1 MDVFNEQHDSSIDP
15 CQPKL
20 PLPLPFFT
28 MKIPTLIWCLVT
40 PVTLNLNA
48 AEQPKLVTKSTVIDW
63 TNLAVKPT
71 KTGERRE
78 LFDAPTLTLNNFEG
92 HVTTIRPGEVPHPPH
107 RHPDEE
113 MILIKEGTLE
123 VSINGETKR
132 ASAGSIFF
140 YASNDLHG
148 MRNVGTTLATYY
160 VFRFVTAKTPAPAPR
175 P

>member
-1 MDVFNEQHDSSIDP
+1 
-15 CQPKL
+15 
-20 PLPLPFFT
+20 
-28 MKIPTLIWCLVT
+28 
-40 PVTLNLNA
+40 
-48 AEQPKLVTKSTVIDW
+48 VTKSAVIDW
-63 TNLAVKPT
+63 AKLAVKPT

-92 HVTTIRPGEVPHPPH
+92 HVTTIRPGEMPHPPH

-123 VSINGETKR
+123 VTINGETQR
-132 ASAGSIFF
+132 AGAGSIFF

-148 MRNVGTTLATYY
+148 MRNVGSTPATYY
-160 VFRFVTAKTPAPAPR
+160 VFRFVTAKTPSLAAR

>member
-1 MDVFNEQHDSSIDP
+1 M
-15 CQPKL
+15 
-20 PLPLPFFT
+20 
-28 MKIPTLIWCLVT
+28 LVT
-40 PVTLNLNA
+40 WSLKA
-48 AEQPKLVTKSTVIDW
+48 AEAPKSVTKSTVIDW
-63 TNLAVKPT
+63 AKLAVKPT

-123 VSINGETKR
+123 VTINGETQR

-140 YASNDLHG
+140 LRLQRSSRHAQRRLNTGHLLRVSFCDREDSSRRSSALRGCGN
-148 MRNVGTTLATYY
+148 RV
-160 VFRFVTAKTPAPAPR
+160 RE
-175 P
+175 

>member
-1 MDVFNEQHDSSIDP
+1 
-15 CQPKL
+15 
-20 PLPLPFFT
+20 
-28 MKIPTLIWCLVT
+28 MKILPIICLAVM
-40 PVTLNLNA
+40 PVAWSVNA
-48 AEQPKLVTKSTVIDW
+48 ADTPKSVTRSLVIDW
-63 TNLAVKPT
+63 DKLAVKPT

-78 LFDAPTLTLNNFEG
+78 LFDAPTITLNNFEG

-123 VSINGETKR
+123 VTINGEMQR

-148 MRNVGTTLATYY
+148 MRNVGSTPATYY
-160 VFRFVTAKTPAPAPR
+160 VFRFITTKTPATNAKP
-175 P
+175 

>member
-1 MDVFNEQHDSSIDP
+1 
-15 CQPKL
+15 
-20 PLPLPFFT
+20 
-28 MKIPTLIWCLVT
+28 MKNLRLIGCFGMCLFAG
-40 PVTLNLNA
+40 LNA
-48 AEQPKLVTKSTVIDW
+48 AETPKPAMKSTVLDW
-63 TNLAVKPT
+63 AKLAVKPT

-78 LFDAPTLTLNNFEG
+78 LFDAPTLTLNNLEG

-113 MILIKEGTLE
+113 MIIIKEGTLE
-123 VSINGETKR
+123 VTINDETQR

-148 MRNVGTTLATYY
+148 MRNVGPTSATYY
-160 VFRFVTAKTPAPAPR
+160 VLRFVTAKTPAAAAR

>member
-1 MDVFNEQHDSSIDP
+1 MDIFKDQHDSSPDP
-15 CQPKL
+15 CQLKFPR
-20 PLPLPFFT
+20 PTPFA
-28 MKIPTLIWCLVT
+28 MKILTLICCLVI
-40 PVTLNLNA
+40 PVAWNLNA
-48 AEQPKLVTKSTVIDW
+48 AEAPKSVTNSTVIDW
-63 TNLAVKPT
+63 AKLAVKPT

-123 VSINGETKR
+123 VTINGETQR
-132 ASAGSIFF
+132 ASTGSVFF

-148 MRNVGTTLATYY
+148 MRNVGSTPATYY
-160 VFRFVTAKTPAPAPR
+160 VFRFVTAKTPPPAAR

>member
-1 MDVFNEQHDSSIDP
+1 
-15 CQPKL
+15 
-20 PLPLPFFT
+20 
-28 MKIPTLIWCLVT
+28 MKNLRLIGCFGMCLFAG
-40 PVTLNLNA
+40 LNA
-48 AEQPKLVTKSTVIDW
+48 AETAKPAMKSTVIDW
-63 TNLAVKPT
+63 AKLAVKPT

-78 LFDAPTLTLNNFEG
+78 LFDAPTLTLNNLEG

-113 MILIKEGTLE
+113 MIIIKEGTLE
-123 VSINGETKR
+123 VTINGETQR

-148 MRNVGTTLATYY
+148 MRNVGPTSATYY
-160 VFRFVTAKTPAPAPR
+160 VFRFVTAKTPTAAAR

>member
-1 MDVFNEQHDSSIDP
+1 MFSMSSTIHRLTRVSLISHT
-15 CQPKL
+15 CL
-20 PLPLPFFT
+20 LA
-28 MKIPTLIWCLVT
+28 MKISPLLWCFVI
-40 PVTLNLNA
+40 PVVWSLNA
-48 AEQPKLVTKSTVIDW
+48 AETPKSVTKSTVIDW
-63 TNLAVKPT
+63 ATLAVKPT

-123 VSINGETKR
+123 VTINGATQR
-132 ASAGSIFF
+132 AGAGSVFF

-148 MRNVGTTLATYY
+148 MRNVGSTPATYY
-160 VFRFVTAKTPAPAPR
+160 VFRFVTANTPPR
-175 P
+175 AAQP